1 MSLTPLQ
8 IQIQAVLKSIG
19 ERTRFSEAIL
29 AKKIREQC
37 KIEGKKKAGIALLDL
52 EKAASFLAETENT
65 HFSFMLNSAN
75 DLIVEKTETPR
86 LLEGDSR
93 QRRLKSEKS
102 MSLITNSDLG
112 AGNAKKSGKRGLSAS
127 KNTTQNLQ
135 PNHPNRI
142 SRHPHPS
149 RTERKSLNIN
159 SNFEDW
165 E

>member
-8 IQIQAVLKSIG
+8 NQIQAALKNIG

-52 EKAASFLAETENT
+52 EKAASYLEKTENI

-75 DLIVEKTETPR
+75 DLLVEKTETSR
-86 LLEGDSR
+86 LLEGEAR

-102 MSLITNSDLG
+102 MSLFTNSDLG
-112 AGNAKKSGKRGLSAS
+112 ETGGKKGHGVS
-127 KNTTQNLQ
+127 KNAARNSRS
-135 PNHPNRI
+135 NHPNRM

-149 RTERKSLNIN
+149 RTERESLNIN

>member
-75 DLIVEKTETPR
+75 DLLVEKAETSR

-102 MSLITNSDLG
+102 MSLLTNSDLG
-112 AGNAKKSGKRGLSAS
+112 ETAGKKGHGVS
-127 KNTTQNLQ
+127 KNAAQNSQ
-135 PNHPNRI
+135 QSHPNRM

-149 RTERKSLNIN
+149 RTERESLNIN

>member
-1 MSLTPLQ
+1 MTLTPLQ
-8 IQIQAVLKSIG
+8 NQIQAVLKSIG

-29 AKKIREQC
+29 AKKIREQS

-52 EKAASFLAETENT
+52 EKAAAFLEETENI

-75 DLIVEKTETPR
+75 DLLVEKTETSR
-86 LLEGDSR
+86 LLEGEAR

-102 MSLITNSDLG
+102 MSLFTNSDFTKQDVRSNL
-112 AGNAKKSGKRGLSAS
+112 ANRTSRDSRATHNTRATRGSHTLRPA
-127 KNTTQNLQ
+127 
-135 PNHPNRI
+135 
-142 SRHPHPS
+142 

>member
-8 IQIQAVLKSIG
+8 NQIQAVLKSIG

-52 EKAASFLAETENT
+52 EKAASYLEETENI

-75 DLIVEKTETPR
+75 DLLVEKTDTAR
-86 LLEGDSR
+86 LLAGEAR

-102 MSLITNSDLG
+102 MSLFTNSDLG
-112 AGNAKKSGKRGLSAS
+112 ADNGKKNAA
-127 KNTTQNLQ
+127 QNSQ
-135 PNHPNRI
+135 PNHPNRM

>member
-8 IQIQAVLKSIG
+8 SQIQAALKNIG

-52 EKAASFLAETENT
+52 EKAASYLEETENI

-75 DLIVEKTETPR
+75 DLLVEKTETSR
-86 LLEGDSR
+86 LLEGEAR

-102 MSLITNSDLG
+102 MSLFTNSDLG
-112 AGNAKKSGKRGLSAS
+112 ADSGKKSARQDVRS
-127 KNTTQNLQ
+127 
-135 PNHPNRI
+135 NHTNRT
-142 SRHPHPS
+142 SRNSRPA

>member
-8 IQIQAVLKSIG
+8 NQIQVVLKSIG

-86 LLEGDSR
+86 LLEGDAR

-102 MSLITNSDLG
+102 MSLITNSDVG
-112 AGNAKKSGKRGLSAS
+112 ETGGKKRPSVS
-127 KNTTQNLQ
+127 KNTARNTQ

>member
-8 IQIQAVLKSIG
+8 NQIQAALKNIG

-52 EKAASFLAETENT
+52 EKAASYLEKTENI

-75 DLIVEKTETPR
+75 DLLVEKTETSR
-86 LLEGDSR
+86 LLEGEAR

-102 MSLITNSDLG
+102 MSLFTNSDLG
-112 AGNAKKSGKRGLSAS
+112 ADNGKKSARQDVRS
-127 KNTTQNLQ
+127 
-135 PNHPNRI
+135 NHTNRT
-142 SRHPHPS
+142 SRNSRPA

>member
-1 MSLTPLQ
+1 MSLTTLQ
-8 IQIQAVLKSIG
+8 NQIQAVLKSIG

-52 EKAASFLAETENT
+52 EKAASFLEETENT

-86 LLEGDSR
+86 LLEGEAR

-102 MSLITNSDLG
+102 MSLFTNSDLG
-112 AGNAKKSGKRGLSAS
+112 ETGGKKRPSAS
-127 KNTTQNLQ
+127 KNTARNTQ
-135 PNHPNRI
+135 PNHPNRM

-149 RTERKSLNIN
+149 RIERESLNIN

>member
-52 EKAASFLAETENT
+52 EKAASFLAETENI
-65 HFSFMLNSAN
+65 HFSFILNSAN
-75 DLIVEKTETPR
+75 DLLVEKAETSR

-102 MSLITNSDLG
+102 MSLLTNSDLG
-112 AGNAKKSGKRGLSAS
+112 ETAGKKDHGVS
-127 KNTTQNLQ
+127 KNAAQNSQ
-135 PNHPNRI
+135 PSHPNRM

>member
-8 IQIQAVLKSIG
+8 NQIQAALKNIG

-52 EKAASFLAETENT
+52 EKAASYLEETENI

-75 DLIVEKTETPR
+75 DLLVEKTETSR
-86 LLEGDSR
+86 LLEGEAR

-112 AGNAKKSGKRGLSAS
+112 ADCGKKSARQDVRS
-127 KNTTQNLQ
+127 
-135 PNHPNRI
+135 NHTNRT
-142 SRHPHPS
+142 SRNSRPA

>member
-8 IQIQAVLKSIG
+8 NQIQEVLKSIG

-52 EKAASFLAETENT
+52 EKAASFLEETENT

-75 DLIVEKTETPR
+75 DLLVEKAETSR

-112 AGNAKKSGKRGLSAS
+112 ETGGKKGLFGTKSDTRNS
-127 KNTTQNLQ
+127 Q
-135 PNHPNRI
+135 PSHPNRM